1 MAEQES
7 GSHVVSFWPQDNP
20 SPYPGSNHDISV
32 AERCHFG
39 APSDS
44 QRALEPKS
52 EVSREFT
59 KTLSFTFTTNTE
71 SQSGS

>member
-7 GSHVVSFWPQDNP
+7 GSNVVSFWPQDNP
-20 SPYPGSNHDISV
+20 SPYSGSNHDISV

-44 QRALEPKS
+44 QRALEPKF
-52 EVSREFT
+52 EVSREFD
-59 KTLSFTFTTNTE
+59 KDAVIHIHH
-71 SQSGS
+71 